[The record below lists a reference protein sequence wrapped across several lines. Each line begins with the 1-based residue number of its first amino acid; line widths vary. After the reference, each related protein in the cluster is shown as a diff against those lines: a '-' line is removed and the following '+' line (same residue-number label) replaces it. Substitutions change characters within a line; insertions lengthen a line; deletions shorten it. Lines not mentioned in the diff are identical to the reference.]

1 MPSDVFVP
9 FLEHKLTEHGIQKMV
24 PTRDILEQHAR
35 RVIEQRL
42 ADDVLRENQEALHH
56 GAASATLPV
65 DLVGQVRLRLEHQ
78 PQLSWDLAVAAIVRG
93 ELA

>member
-1 MPSDVFVP
+1 MFVA
-9 FLEHKLTEHGIQKMV
+9 FLEHKLAEHGIQKMM
-24 PTRDILEQHAR
+24 PTGDILEQHAR

-56 GAASATLPV
+56 GAASASLPGN
-65 DLVGQVRLRLEHQ
+65 LVGQVGLLLAHQ

-93 ELA
+93 ELG